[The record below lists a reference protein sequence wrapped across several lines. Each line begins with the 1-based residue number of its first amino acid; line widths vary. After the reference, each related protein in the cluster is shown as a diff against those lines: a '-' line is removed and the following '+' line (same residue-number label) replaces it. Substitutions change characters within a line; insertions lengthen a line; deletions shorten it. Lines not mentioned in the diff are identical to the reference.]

1 VASGVA
7 RRVKRPAS
15 SFGRCNEQ
23 WIFAAGPSLA
33 VDTACATGLYVID
46 HAVRS
51 IRSGQCD
58 AAIVGAANVILH
70 PLSSLNF
77 RNVGVLSQDGAS
89 KSFDASG
96 LRHCHYSFTNTGFMI
111 IG

>member
-1 VASGVA
+1 MNHVTYRLTAKNRDQLRNPTLGN
-7 RRVKRPAS
+7 RVWTTFNA
-15 SFGRCNEQ
+15 CCM
-23 WIFAAGPSLA
+23 FATGPSLA

-70 PLSSLNF
+70 PRRTRGF
-77 RNVGVLSQDGAS
+77 YKVGVLSPDGTS

-96 LRHCHYSFTNTGFMI
+96 H
-111 IG
+111 